1 MPKTIYY
8 AILTV
13 VVIGAISGIYYY
25 STRAEIVV
33 SDKPA
38 VPPTNDS
45 VAKPRV
51 DHGDFQKRF
60 EPKLPSPDLNKSK

>member
-8 AILTV
+8 VILTV
-13 VVIGAISGIYYY
+13 VAISAVSGIYYY
-25 STRAEIVV
+25 STRTEVV
-33 SDKPA
+33 VRDKPA
-38 VPPTNDS
+38 VTPANDP

-60 EPKLPSPDLNKSK
+60 EPKPPIADLNKSK